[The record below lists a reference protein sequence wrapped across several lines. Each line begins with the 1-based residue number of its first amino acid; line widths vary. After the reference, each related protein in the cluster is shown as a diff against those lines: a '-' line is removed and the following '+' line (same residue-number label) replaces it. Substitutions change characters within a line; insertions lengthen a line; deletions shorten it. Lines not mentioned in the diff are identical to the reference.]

1 VTVVSQVVKMKGEN
15 AFAIIAYVAR
25 ELKNRGMRTEAI
37 AYTDEAMSGDN
48 ANLIQASKRYA
59 QMCDNV
65 DDNNHANGIED
76 DDYDYDADY
85 ADDSDE
91 DDDEDDDMEDDDE
104 DEWGQF

>member
-1 VTVVSQVVKMKGEN
+1 MTVVSQVVKMQGDN

-48 ANLIQASKRYA
+48 ANLIKVSKRYA
-59 QMCDNV
+59 QMCDTS
-65 DDNNHANGIED
+65 DDNNHANGIEND
-76 DDYDYDADY
+76 EYDYDADY
-85 ADDSDE
+85 A
-91 DDDEDDDMEDDDE
+91 EDDDMEDDDE